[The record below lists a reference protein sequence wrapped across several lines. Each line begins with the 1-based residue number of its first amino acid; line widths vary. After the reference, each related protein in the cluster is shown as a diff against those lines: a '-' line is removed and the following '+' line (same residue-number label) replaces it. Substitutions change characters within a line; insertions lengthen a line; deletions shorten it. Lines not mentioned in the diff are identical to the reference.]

1 MLAWLL
7 AYVLGCLRNLRCPFA
22 GSRNR
27 QYLSC
32 VRATR
37 ILRGPALRRGC
48 VHLSLDGF
56 RIPNM
61 IAFMKRPIRLPIFA
75 AWFVLVIL
83 APALPGQT
91 EDKMAKVQALAQQ
104 LQLTPEQKVKVLP
117 ILEQEAPKLEAVKNN
132 TSLSGLQKMKQ
143 IRAIHA
149 ETAPELQKILSPA
162 QYQKLQAIREE
173 RIKEAME
180 KKRAGR

>member
-1 MLAWLL
+1 
-7 AYVLGCLRNLRCPFA
+7 
-22 GSRNR
+22 
-27 QYLSC
+27 
-32 VRATR
+32 
-37 ILRGPALRRGC
+37 
-48 VHLSLDGF
+48 
-56 RIPNM
+56 
-61 IAFMKRPIRLPIFA
+61 MKRPIRLPIFA

>member
-1 MLAWLL
+1 
-7 AYVLGCLRNLRCPFA
+7 
-22 GSRNR
+22 
-27 QYLSC
+27 
-32 VRATR
+32 
-37 ILRGPALRRGC
+37 
-48 VHLSLDGF
+48 
-56 RIPNM
+56 M

-91 EDKMAKVQALAQQ
+91 EDKMARVQALAQQ

>member
-1 MLAWLL
+1 
-7 AYVLGCLRNLRCPFA
+7 
-22 GSRNR
+22 
-27 QYLSC
+27 
-32 VRATR
+32 
-37 ILRGPALRRGC
+37 
-48 VHLSLDGF
+48 
-56 RIPNM
+56 M

>member
-1 MLAWLL
+1 
-7 AYVLGCLRNLRCPFA
+7 
-22 GSRNR
+22 
-27 QYLSC
+27 
-32 VRATR
+32 
-37 ILRGPALRRGC
+37 
-48 VHLSLDGF
+48 
-56 RIPNM
+56 M
-61 IAFMKRPIRLPIFA
+61 IAFMKKLIRRPIFA
-75 AWFVLVIL
+75 AWLVLVIL
-83 APALPGQT
+83 APTLPGQN
-91 EDKMAKVQALAQQ
+91 EEKMAKVQAVAQQ

-180 KKRAGR
+180 KKRAGH

>member
-1 MLAWLL
+1 M
-7 AYVLGCLRNLRCPFA
+7 
-22 GSRNR
+22 
-27 QYLSC
+27 
-32 VRATR
+32 
-37 ILRGPALRRGC
+37 
-48 VHLSLDGF
+48 
-56 RIPNM
+56 PNK
-61 IAFMKRPIRLPIFA
+61 IAFMKKLIRLPIFA

-91 EDKMAKVQALAQQ
+91 EEKMAKVQAVAQQ

-117 ILEQEAPKLEAVKNN
+117 ILEQEAPKLEAIKNN
-132 TSLSGLQKMKQ
+132 DSLSGLKKVKQ

-173 RIKEAME
+173 RIKEAMA
-180 KKRAGR
+180 KKRAAH

>member
-1 MLAWLL
+1 
-7 AYVLGCLRNLRCPFA
+7 
-22 GSRNR
+22 
-27 QYLSC
+27 
-32 VRATR
+32 
-37 ILRGPALRRGC
+37 
-48 VHLSLDGF
+48 
-56 RIPNM
+56 M
-61 IAFMKRPIRLPIFA
+61 IAVMKRPIRLPIFA

-180 KKRAGR
+180 KKRAGH

>member
-1 MLAWLL
+1 
-7 AYVLGCLRNLRCPFA
+7 
-22 GSRNR
+22 
-27 QYLSC
+27 
-32 VRATR
+32 
-37 ILRGPALRRGC
+37 
-48 VHLSLDGF
+48 
-56 RIPNM
+56 M
-61 IAFMKRPIRLPIFA
+61 IALMRKSFPLPTLTICFS
-75 AWFVLVIL
+75 LLIL
-83 APALPGQT
+83 APALPGQS
-91 EDKMAKVQALAQQ
+91 EEKMAKVQAIAQQ

>member
-1 MLAWLL
+1 
-7 AYVLGCLRNLRCPFA
+7 
-22 GSRNR
+22 
-27 QYLSC
+27 
-32 VRATR
+32 
-37 ILRGPALRRGC
+37 
-48 VHLSLDGF
+48 
-56 RIPNM
+56 
-61 IAFMKRPIRLPIFA
+61 MKRPIRLPIFA
-75 AWFVLVIL
+75 AWLVLVIL
-83 APALPGQT
+83 APALPAQN
-91 EDKMAKVQALAQQ
+91 EEKMAKVQAIAQQ